1 LERWDPEIYVFIP
14 GNEIALISQ
23 LWPNPVHHFKL
34 AANRV
39 TNILLSMRHDIANK
53 DTCLTDLSYM
63 DFTKCF
69 KSKVRESFLSSDNLR
84 NCPECAD
91 SNSSICGFVQMK
103 YFLEP
108 GRELRICS
116 TSDDAFCSIKCFSRK
131 MR

>member
-1 LERWDPEIYVFIP
+1 MP
-14 GNEIALISQ
+14 GNEIGLIEQ
-23 LWPNPVHHFKL
+23 FWPNPVHHFML
-34 AANRV
+34 TANRETDV
-39 TNILLSMRHDIANK
+39 ILSVRQDISK
-53 DTCLTDLSYM
+53 RDICQPDSTFM

-69 KSKVRESFLSSDNLR
+69 KSKVRETFLSSDNLR

-116 TSDDAFCSIKCFSRK
+116 TSDDAFCSIECFSRK

>member
-1 LERWDPEIYVFIP
+1 MPS
-14 GNEIALISQ
+14 NEIGLIEQ
-23 LWPNPVHHFKL
+23 FWPNPVHHFML
-34 AANRV
+34 TANRETDV
-39 TNILLSMRHDIANK
+39 ILSVRQDISK
-53 DTCLTDLSYM
+53 RDICQPDSTFM

-69 KSKVRESFLSSDNLR
+69 KSKVRETFLSSDNLR

-116 TSDDAFCSIKCFSRK
+116 TSDDAFCSIECFSKK